1 MGDIADAP
9 HETAAVRADSERLA
23 SVFVC
28 LWLAGGVRL
37 AGRLELKQAAH
48 TRERLVSVAL
58 GKEAVVTD
66 AMEAVGQDVEEKAT
80 DELVRG
86 KPHDAAAAAAAI
98 ILIGER
104 HLIVIDGDKSRIGD
118 RRAMRVAGEMANTR
132 SGPPKGGLA

>member
-9 HETAAVRADSERLA
+9 HETAAVRADGERLA

-58 GKEAVVTD
+58 GKEAD
-66 AMEAVGQDVEEKAT
+66 HMM
-80 DELVRG
+80 
-86 KPHDAAAAAAAI
+86 
-98 ILIGER
+98 
-104 HLIVIDGDKSRIGD
+104 
-118 RRAMRVAGEMANTR
+118 RRTPWRWRSPVAR
-132 SGPPKGGLA
+132 

>member
-9 HETAAVRADSERLA
+9 HETAAVRADGERLA

-58 GKEAVVTD
+58 GKEAVVMMWT
-66 AMEAVGQDVEEKAT
+66 AS
-80 DELVRG
+80 
-86 KPHDAAAAAAAI
+86 P
-98 ILIGER
+98 ER
-104 HLIVIDGDKSRIGD
+104 HQVPT
-118 RRAMRVAGEMANTR
+118 A
-132 SGPPKGGLA
+132 